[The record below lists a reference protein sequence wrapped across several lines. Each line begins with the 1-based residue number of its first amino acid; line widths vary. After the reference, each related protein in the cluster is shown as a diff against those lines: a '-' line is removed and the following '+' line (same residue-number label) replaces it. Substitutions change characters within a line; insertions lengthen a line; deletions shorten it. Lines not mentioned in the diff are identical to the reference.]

1 MLLAFDYFSAFV
13 CVLAPVET
21 GWLLFGSA
29 NFLVA
34 CVAYA
39 SVLVAPNLHASTAI
53 GTQKICWDWTKELFY
68 AWARFCVGTCQLFIS
83 PW

>member
-1 MLLAFDYFSAFV
+1 MSMLLAFDYFPAFV
-13 CVLAPVET
+13 CELAPIQT
-21 GWLLFGSA
+21 GRLLFRSA

-53 GTQKICWDWTKELFY
+53 GTRKICWDWAKELFY
-68 AWARFCVGTCQLFIS
+68 ARARFCV
-83 PW
+83 